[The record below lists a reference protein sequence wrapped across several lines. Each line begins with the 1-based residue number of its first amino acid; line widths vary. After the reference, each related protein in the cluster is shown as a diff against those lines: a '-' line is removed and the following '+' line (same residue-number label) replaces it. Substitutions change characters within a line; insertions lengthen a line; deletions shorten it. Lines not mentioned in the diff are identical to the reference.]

1 MSGVN
6 PNIKKAKTISS
17 EFYYSKT
24 KFEESK
30 EQLFAKN
37 WQLIGDVNQI
47 KNHGD
52 VLPYEFIEGF
62 IQDPRDAFAQASVL
76 VLPTR
81 YDPASNVL
89 LEAMASGVVPIGSS
103 QDGMTEILPERWMI
117 LSPKDSAK
125 HYALAIEKAYT
136 ASGLSEQ
143 CRSIAENF
151 SPQKTFESL
160 LSLGTQ

>member
-62 IQDPRDAFAQASVL
+62 IQDPLLIINDNS
-76 VLPTR
+76 
-81 YDPASNVL
+81 DIKSMSNVCTHR
-89 LEAMASGVVPIGSS
+89 GN
-103 QDGMTEILPERWMI
+103 IL
-117 LSPKDSAK
+117 
-125 HYALAIEKAYT
+125 IEKPCNVK
-136 ASGLSEQ
+136 SERYLQ
-143 CRSIAENF
+143 D
-151 SPQKTFESL
+151 
-160 LSLGTQ
+160 